1 MITDYETLKLIW
13 WGLVGVLL
21 IGFAVTDGFDMGVGS
36 LLPWLGKTD
45 SERRVML
52 NSIGPHWEGN
62 QVWFVTAG
70 GALFAAWPMVY
81 ASAFSGLYTA
91 LIITLLA
98 LFLRPVG
105 FDYRSKMDSARWR
118 NNWDWALFAGS
129 VVPPVIFG
137 VAFGNLFLG
146 LPFDLDEYLRPS
158 YQGGLFGLLTP
169 FPLLCGV
176 LSLAMLVMH
185 GSVWL
190 GMKCEG
196 DLRRRANKTSA
207 WTATLTSILFGIG
220 GLWIL
225 YGIDGMT
232 ILTMSDPNGVANP
245 LAKTVQV
252 TSGAWLQNFAAH
264 PVLVAAPLL
273 GLGLPFITA
282 ILASRQREGTAFFS
296 SSLAVAC
303 IIATAGIALFPFV
316 LPSSLNP
323 HHSLTMWDATSSALT
338 LNIMLL
344 VACVFVPAVLGYT
357 LWSYAK
363 MWGRISTDHI
373 AQHSHSLY

>member
-1 MITDYETLKLIW
+1 MITDYETLKLVW
-13 WGLVGVLL
+13 WVLVGVLL
-21 IGFAVTDGFDMGVGS
+21 IGFAVTDGFDMGVGT

-52 NSIGPHWEGN
+52 NSVGPHWEGN

-196 DLRRRANKTSA
+196 NLRRRANKTSA
-207 WTATLTSILFGIG
+207 WMATLTSILFGIG

-225 YGIDGMT
+225 YGIDGMA
-232 ILTMSDPNGVANP
+232 ILTMGDPNGVANP

-252 TSGAWLQNFAAH
+252 TSGAWLQNFADY
-264 PVLVAAPLL
+264 PVLVAVPLL

-282 ILASRQREGTAFFS
+282 ILASRQREGTAFFT
-296 SSLAVAC
+296 SSLAVAS
-303 IIATAGIALFPFV
+303 IVATAGIALFPFV

>member
-21 IGFAVTDGFDMGVGS
+21 IGFAVTDGFDMGVGT
-36 LLPWLGKTD
+36 LLPWLGKND

-52 NSIGPHWEGN
+52 NSVGPHWEGN

-105 FDYRSKMDSARWR
+105 FDYRSKMESARWR

-252 TSGAWLQNFAAH
+252 ASGAWLQNFADY

>member
-21 IGFAVTDGFDMGVGS
+21 IGFAVTDGFDMGVGT

-52 NSIGPHWEGN
+52 NSVGPHWEGN
-62 QVWFVTAG
+62 QVWFITAA

-81 ASAFSGLYTA
+81 ASAFSGLYAA

-105 FDYRSKMDSARWR
+105 FDYRSKMESARWR

-129 VVPPVIFG
+129 VVPPLIFG

-185 GSVWL
+185 GGVWL

-207 WTATLTSILFGIG
+207 WTAALTSILFGIG

-252 TSGAWLQNFAAH
+252 ASGAWLQNFASF
-264 PVLVAAPLL
+264 PLLVSVPLL

-282 ILASRQREGTAFFS
+282 ILVSRQREGAAFFT
-296 SSLAVAC
+296 SSLAVAS

-363 MWGRISTDHI
+363 MWGRISTDQI
-373 AQHSHSLY
+373 TQNSHSLY

>member
-1 MITDYETLKLIW
+1 MITDYETLKLVW
-13 WGLVGVLL
+13 WVLVGVLL
-21 IGFAVTDGFDMGVGS
+21 IGFAVTDGFDMGVGT
-36 LLPWLGKTD
+36 LLPWLGKND

-52 NSIGPHWEGN
+52 NSVGPHWEGN

-129 VVPPVIFG
+129 VVPPVMFG

-196 DLRRRANKTSA
+196 NLRRRANKTSA
-207 WTATLTSILFGIG
+207 WMATLTSILFGVG

-232 ILTMSDPNGVANP
+232 ILTMGDPNGVANP

-252 TSGAWLQNFAAH
+252 TSGAWLQNFADY
-264 PVLVAAPLL
+264 PVLVAFPLL

-282 ILASRQREGTAFFS
+282 ILASRQREGTAFFT
-296 SSLAVAC
+296 SSLAVAS

-373 AQHSHSLY
+373 TQHSHSLY

>member
-1 MITDYETLKLIW
+1 MIADYETLKLIW
-13 WGLVGVLL
+13 WALVGVLL
-21 IGFAVTDGFDMGVGS
+21 IGFAVTDGFDMGVGT

-45 SERRVML
+45 SERRVII
-52 NSIGPHWEGN
+52 NSVGPHWEGN

-105 FDYRSKMDSARWR
+105 FDYRSKLDNPTWR
-118 NNWDWALFAGS
+118 SRWDWALFVGS

-185 GSVWL
+185 GGVWL
-190 GMKCEG
+190 GMKSEG
-196 DLRRRANKTSA
+196 ELRARANRATIVAGAVSA
-207 WTATLTSILFGIG
+207 ILFGIG
-220 GLWIL
+220 GIWIAT
-225 YGIDGMT
+225 GIDGMV
-232 ILTMSDPNGVANP
+232 ILAMADPNTAPDP
-245 LAKTVQV
+245 LAKTVQMMEQ
-252 TSGAWLQNFAAH
+252 GWLQNFATYPLLSA
-264 PVLVAAPLL
+264 LPLL

-282 ILASRQREGTAFFS
+282 ILASRQREGLAFLT
-296 SSLAVAC
+296 SSLAVTS

-316 LPSSLNP
+316 MPSSLNP
-323 HHSLTMWDATSSALT
+323 SHSLTVWDATSSALT
-338 LNIMLL
+338 LNIMLM
-344 VACVFVPAVLGYT
+344 VACVFVPLVLGYT
-357 LWSYAK
+357 IWSYAK
-363 MWGRISTDHI
+363 MWGRISTAHI
-373 AQHSHSLY
+373 EQHSHSMY

>member
-21 IGFAVTDGFDMGVGS
+21 IGFAVTDGFDMGVGT
-36 LLPWLGKTD
+36 LLPWLGKND

-52 NSIGPHWEGN
+52 NSVGPHWEGN

-129 VVPPVIFG
+129 VVPPVMFG

-196 DLRRRANKTSA
+196 NLRRRANKTSA
-207 WTATLTSILFGIG
+207 WMATLTSILFGVG

-232 ILTMSDPNGVANP
+232 ILTMGDPNGVANP

-252 TSGAWLQNFAAH
+252 ASGAWLQNFADY
-264 PVLVAAPLL
+264 PVLVAFPLL

-282 ILASRQREGTAFFS
+282 ILASRQREGTAFFT
-296 SSLAVAC
+296 SSLAVAS

-363 MWGRISTDHI
+363 MWGRISTDHV

>member
-1 MITDYETLKLIW
+1 MIADYETLKLIW
-13 WGLVGVLL
+13 WALVGVLL
-21 IGFAVTDGFDMGVGS
+21 IGFAVTDGFDMGVGT

-45 SERRVML
+45 SERRVII
-52 NSIGPHWEGN
+52 NSVGPHWEGN

-105 FDYRSKMDSARWR
+105 FDYRSKLDNPTWR
-118 NNWDWALFAGS
+118 SRWDWALFVGS

-185 GSVWL
+185 GGVWL
-190 GMKCEG
+190 GMKSEG
-196 DLRRRANKTSA
+196 ELRARANRATIVAGAVSA
-207 WTATLTSILFGIG
+207 ILFGIG
-220 GLWIL
+220 GIWIAT
-225 YGIDGMT
+225 GIDGMV
-232 ILTMSDPNGVANP
+232 ILAMADPNAAPDP
-245 LAKTVQV
+245 LAKTVQMMEQ
-252 TSGAWLQNFAAH
+252 GWLQNFATYPLLSA
-264 PVLVAAPLL
+264 VPLL

-282 ILASRQREGTAFFS
+282 ILASRQREGLAFLTS
-296 SSLAVAC
+296 TLAVTS

-316 LPSSLNP
+316 MPSSLNP
-323 HHSLTMWDATSSALT
+323 SHSLTMWDATSSALT
-338 LNIMLL
+338 LNIMLM
-344 VACVFVPAVLGYT
+344 VACVFVPLVLGYT
-357 LWSYAK
+357 IWSYAK
-363 MWGRISTDHI
+363 MWGRISTAHI
-373 AQHSHSLY
+373 EQHSHSMY